1 MSDGIKC
8 PSCAGKSM
16 VVDSRPDK
24 KGIRR
29 RRRCDCGHRFST
41 IETVLKEVVKAKVER
56 VPSGKRM
63 LHKMDLPLTYLT
75 AEQKVRAK
83 QFFSAG
89 WTVKEVGKLYDMT
102 PLEMRK

>member
-8 PSCAGKSM
+8 PSCSGKSM
-16 VVDSRPDK
+16 VVDSRPHK
-24 KGIRR
+24 KGIKRR
-29 RRRCDCGHRFST
+29 RSCECGHRFST
-41 IETVLKEVVKAKVER
+41 LETVLKEVVKASVAR
-56 VPSGKRM
+56 PPSGKRM

-75 AEQKVRAK
+75 AEQKVRARA
-83 QFFSAG
+83 FFAAG